1 MSIVYTEITLKNVG
15 DIMAEWRGYIK
26 KPEIREVTLNAMV
39 DTGAW
44 TLVINE
50 DIREKLGLEI
60 TGIDCLRRVHTPPL
74 WGDKKGMNPETNTLP
89 KQPYPDR
96 SAAGLVDYGTL
107 ADGAKETFNVAGPL
121 QVIWKDRKTICE
133 ALVLPDAKEILLGA
147 IPIEALDLMI
157 HPRTEEVVGAHG
169 DLPVH
174 RV

>member
-15 DIMAEWRGYIK
+15 DIMAEQRGYIK

-60 TGIDCLRRVHTPPL
+60 TGID
-74 WGDKKGMNPETNTLP
+74 
-89 KQPYPDR
+89 
-96 SAAGLVDYGTL
+96 YGTL
-107 ADGAKETFNVAGPL
+107 ADGAKETYNVAGPL